1 MSLEGKTANHL
12 QEIERLKNIGSKIR
26 AERKGLGLSLETLAK
41 KVGISKMT
49 LQRVETGA
57 TSPSVILLADI
68 AFHLKRPV
76 ESFIREGDARVV
88 HLKRDLQ
95 DRLFDR
101 DGKFRIIGPKGLIS
115 DRITLTYS
123 ELEKGTHIETHT
135 NRGFE
140 WTFLMGGSG
149 VVEVGGRQYPFETGD
164 ALFFD
169 AHFPHS
175 IRVKR
180 KVRYVGLF
188 LRDG

>member
-1 MSLEGKTANHL
+1 MKLKERVANHSREHETL
-12 QEIERLKNIGSKIR
+12 MNIGSKIR
-26 AERKGLGLSLETLAK
+26 TERKELGLSLEVLSK

-57 TSPSVILLADI
+57 TSPSIILLADI

-76 ESFIREGDARVV
+76 ESFIREGKARVV
-88 HLKRDLQ
+88 HLRKDLQ

-101 DGKFRIIGPKGLIS
+101 EGKFRVIGPKGLIS

-123 ELEKGTHIETHT
+123 ELEKDTHIETHT
-135 NRGFE
+135 NHGFE
-140 WTFLMGGSG
+140 WTFLMEGNA
-149 VVEVGGRQYPFETGD
+149 VVEVGGHPYPFEAGD

-175 IRVKR
+175 IRVNK

-188 LRDG
+188 LRDD